1 MKPFNIRNADF
12 EVVARARGLKEVLMM
27 LPELERIDIWPGAG
41 KACQIG
47 LCWAG
52 GSTAIFDFP
61 DIVEAAKVF
70 SETIAAGKPAPI
82 FHAARSS
89 I

>member
-12 EVVARARGLKEVLMM
+12 DVVARARGLKEALMM
-27 LPELERIDIWPGAG
+27 LPDLERIDLWPGAG
-41 KACQIG
+41 KSCQIG
-47 LCWAG
+47 LCWAN
-52 GSTAIFDFP
+52 GST
-61 DIVEAAKVF
+61 AKVF
-70 SETIAAGKPAPI
+70 SDTIAAGKPAPI